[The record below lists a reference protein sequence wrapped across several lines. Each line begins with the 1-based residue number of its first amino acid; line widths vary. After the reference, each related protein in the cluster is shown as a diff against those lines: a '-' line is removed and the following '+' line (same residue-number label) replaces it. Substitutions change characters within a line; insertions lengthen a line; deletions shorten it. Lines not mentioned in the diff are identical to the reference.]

1 MSWKARPASLP
12 KPSIAPTAGSS
23 APAQSAPR
31 AQAQP
36 SRAPV
41 LAVAIVRHSSRVTSR
56 GSRSSSAQSACCPAQ
71 SSMTQAESRAEA
83 RADAGWGSSASS
95 RWARASRASPAMT
108 ASGTPNTAHAVGR
121 CRRVASSSMTSSWSR
136 VKLWTSSTAT
146 AARSA
151 DSWLPPRAR
160 AAARTSAGL
169 MALPACPEAGVP
181 SASCQP
187 KWYRATRRI
196 APGSVSTAALRCGS
210 TTVRVCSRSAA
221 ASCPSVAASV
231 LVMVTVTP
239 YGRLRGRR
247 GRGVRVRGPGRRP
260 VRTPRP
266 RAGRRPGPDVTASG
280 SPRRSPGRRGRPAR
294 GSRPSSRPS
303 PGRR

>member
-1 MSWKARPASLP
+1 M
-12 KPSIAPTAGSS
+12 
-23 APAQSAPR
+23 
-31 AQAQP
+31 
-36 SRAPV
+36 
-41 LAVAIVRHSSRVTSR
+41 AVAIVRHSSRVTSR
-56 GSRSSSAQSACCPAQ
+56 GSRSSSAQSACCPAH

-83 RADAGWGSSASS
+83 RADPGCGSSASS
-95 RWARASRASPAMT
+95 RWASASTASPVTT

-146 AARSA
+146 AARRA
-151 DSWLPPRAR
+151 DSGSPPSAR
-160 AAARTSAGL
+160 AAASTSAGL
-169 MALPACPEAGVP
+169 MALPACPDAGVP
-181 SASCQP
+181 SAFCQP

-210 TTVRVCSRSAA
+210 TRPRVRSRSTA

-239 YGRLRGRR
+239 SGRLEGTL
-247 GRGVRVRGPGRRP
+247 VAACAYGPGR
-260 VRTPRP
+260 V
-266 RAGRRPGPDVTASG
+266 RRPGSAARAAAVRPGAYVTASG
-280 SPRRSPGRRGRPAR
+280 SPRRSPGHRGRPAR
-294 GSRPSSRPS
+294 GSRRSSRPS